1 METRRK
7 EETATSPPSLRVCPA
22 GPKDRTGVLAS
33 LRARV
38 SPRHRAA
45 ISRRPLA
52 PSCLHVTLAIL
63 VVLFLPLS
71 GCGYHFAG
79 TGGQAPGNI
88 NSVAVDV
95 LDNRTA
101 QVGIEA
107 IFTNAILTQFIRWKR
122 LPVKPHNQAEAVLGG
137 SISRISTEPV
147 AHSGPEKTLE
157 TRVTITLD
165 ITLKRV
171 ETNEILWENTNLS
184 YFEEYLETGDA
195 ILTDSL
201 RRDAIRQIA
210 EFLAERIHNDI
221 FVSF

>member
-1 METRRK
+1 MKTRRK
-7 EETATSPPSLRVCPA
+7 GKTATSPSLRVCLV
-22 GPKDRTGVLAS
+22 GSKDRTGFLES
-33 LRARV
+33 LPAVV
-38 SPRHRAA
+38 SSRQRAA
-45 ISRRPLA
+45 ISSRPLA
-52 PSCLHVTLAIL
+52 PSCLHVTLTIL
-63 VVLFLPLS
+63 VVLFLALS

-79 TGGQAPGNI
+79 SGVQAPGNI

-122 LPVKPHNQAEAVLGG
+122 LPVKPHDQAEAVLGG
-137 SISRISTEPV
+137 TISRITTEPV
-147 AHSGPEKTLE
+147 AHSGAEKTLE
-157 TRVTITLD
+157 TRVTITLAV
-165 ITLKRV
+165 TLKRV
-171 ETNEILWENTNLS
+171 ETNEILWQNGNLS